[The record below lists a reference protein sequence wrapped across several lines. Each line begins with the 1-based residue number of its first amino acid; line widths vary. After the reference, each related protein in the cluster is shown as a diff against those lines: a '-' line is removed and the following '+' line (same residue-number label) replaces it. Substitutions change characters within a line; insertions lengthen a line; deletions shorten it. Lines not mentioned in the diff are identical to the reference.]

1 MRYFLKK
8 TKPSK
13 KGLYLQIYRTNYVP
27 GKGNQNKSHQV
38 VGYVEDLKAQGIA
51 DPIKYA
57 QGLVDELNETADSKI
72 VKQIGDV
79 SVNKNLGYFLLKIM
93 IDELGTDKILN
104 IFTSNKKF
112 DFKMSDFLRSM
123 IYAQVANPGSKLKAC
138 ENVIPELY
146 DRETYS
152 YDQILDGVNYIG
164 QDYQKYIELFNM
176 KINETYGRKTS
187 INYFDCTN
195 YYFEIDLEDEIR
207 RKGPCKEERHTPI
220 IGQALLLDQE
230 QIPLGMMMYPG
241 NQSEKPF
248 IRKMIE
254 ETKSRYDIDGRTI
267 QIADKGLNCAKNIY
281 SAVKESNDGYIFSK
295 SIHGKNLSEAE
306 KKWILLEDNDAN
318 KWTSILDKKG
328 NVLYKFKSCVD
339 EFEYKFK
346 DEDDKEIKFTVKEKR
361 VVSYNP
367 NFAKKQRLE
376 ILKEVEKARSAV
388 TIKSF
393 ARDIYGD
400 MSKYINFTAKTKDGE
415 KARIASSINEEKIT
429 EDLDYAGYNLLVSSE
444 IEADANEIYKAY
456 HGLWRIEESFRIMKS
471 YLEARPVYL
480 QKEESIYGHFTICYL
495 ALTILRLLELKIFND
510 ELPVNQIVEFI
521 RDYRITD
528 TGEGLFINNA
538 TKSQT
543 FLKIKE
549 KLGLSKLGNLALK
562 KRDIDS
568 ILNASL

>member
-8 TKPSK
+8 TNPSK

-27 GKGNQNKSHQV
+27 GKGNQNKSYQV
-38 VGYVEDLKAQGIA
+38 VGYVEDLKKQGIA

-57 QGLVDELNETADSKI
+57 QNLVNKLNEDADSKI

-79 SVNKNLGYFLLKIM
+79 SATKNLGYFLLKVM
-93 IDELGTDKILN
+93 IDELGTDNILD
-104 IFTSNKKF
+104 IFTSNKEFK
-112 DFKMSDFLRSM
+112 FKMSDFLRSM

-146 DRETYS
+146 QRETYS
-152 YDQILDGVNYIG
+152 YDQILDGVNFIG
-164 QDYQKYIELFNM
+164 QDYQKYIELFNL
-176 KINETYGRKTS
+176 KISEAYGRKTD

-195 YYFEIDLEDEIR
+195 YYFEIDLEDEFR

-220 IGQALLLDQE
+220 IGQALLLDSE

-254 ETKSRYDIDGRTI
+254 DTKSRYDIEGRTI
-267 QIADKGLNCAKNIY
+267 QIADKGLNCGRNIY

-295 SIHGKNLSEAE
+295 SIHGKNLSEKE
-306 KKWILLEDNDAN
+306 KKWVRLEDDNAN
-318 KWTSILDKKG
+318 KWTSIYDKKG
-328 NVLYKFKSCVD
+328 NLLYKYKSCVD
-339 EFEYKFK
+339 DFEYKFK
-346 DEDDKEIKFTVKEKR
+346 DEQTNEIKFTVKEKR

-367 NFAKKQRLE
+367 SLAKKQRLE
-376 ILKEVEKARSAV
+376 ILKEVEKAKEAT
-388 TIKSF
+388 TIK
-393 ARDIYGD
+393 AVAKEMYGD
-400 MSKYINFTAKTKDGE
+400 MVKYINFVAKTKDGE
-415 KARIASSINEEKIT
+415 KVKIASSLCEEKIN
-429 EDLDYAGYNLLVSSE
+429 EDLDYAGYNLLVTSE
-444 IEADANEIYKAY
+444 INADDNEIYKAY

-471 YLEARPVYL
+471 YLQARPVYL
-480 QKEESIYGHFTICYL
+480 QKYESIFGHFTICYL
-495 ALTILRLLELKIFND
+495 ALTILRLLELKVFND
-510 ELPVNQIVEFI
+510 EIPVNQIVEFI
-521 RDYRITD
+521 RNYRITD

-543 FLKIKE
+543 FLAIKE

-568 ILNASL
+568 ILNTML